1 MKNKSFTYLFLGT
14 VTLAGLTACA
24 NSNNANKDDKSGEDS
39 YKITTVR
46 WSDWGEDYHK
56 GFLTDSAKEAGIDVK
71 WDTLVAADWADKKSV
86 LVASGDLPDAFLG
99 SNAFTDSEIAQNQS
113 LFIPLEDLIKEN
125 MPNLTKAMEKEPKI
139 KAMITSPDGHIYS
152 LPKKLPMR
160 PMVANQLFINKKW
173 LDNLGLKVPETY
185 DDLVKVLQ
193 EFKDKDANGNG
204 DVSDE
209 IPFGAGNF
217 DPTFSYI
224 LPFNNRLGADNTYEM
239 SVKDGKPVY
248 LRTEE
253 SYKQGIAAMHESYK
267 KGLIDPEIFT
277 EDTSMS
283 VAKRMDKG
291 VSRVGVSSG
300 WTADATFGLH
310 SSEYIALPALKGMDG
325 KQYVFS
331 DPDHYN
337 YGRNEILITNKS
349 KNPAKLLKWLDKLYT
364 DEASIQNFYGSFG
377 IATEKNGDKFK
388 VLPPKDGKSAD
399 EWAWIHSLRDFGP
412 KYVSDDI
419 NSRVEIDQTQGDG
432 LKLKMD
438 QDLKQFALP
447 AYPNVIYS
455 QEELNKLSSIYVSIE
470 SYVKQQASKWVV
482 EGGIEKEWDSYKETL
497 KNMGLDEFMKIQQEA
512 YNRYQKEVKE

>member
-1 MKNKSFTYLFLGT
+1 MKINKMKYLFLAAA
-14 VTLAGLTACA
+14 TLTGLAACS
-24 NSNNANKDDKSGEDS
+24 NSTTKSSDEKSDQTNF
-39 YKITTVR
+39 KITTVR

-56 GFLTDSAKEAGIDVK
+56 GFIDDSAKEAGIEIN
-71 WDTLVAADWADKKSV
+71 WDTLVAADWTDKKSV
-86 LVASGDLPDAFLG
+86 LIASGDLPDAFLG
-99 SNAFTDSEIAQNQS
+99 SNAFNDAEIAQNQS

-125 MPNLTKAMEKEPKI
+125 MPNLTKALEQEPKL

-160 PMVANQLFINKKW
+160 PTVGNQLFINKKW
-173 LDNLGLKVPETY
+173 LDNLGLKVPQTY
-185 DDLVKVLQ
+185 DELVKVLQ

-204 DVSDE
+204 DPTDE
-209 IPFGAGNF
+209 IPFGSGNF

-253 SYKQGIAAMHESYK
+253 SYKQGIAAMHDAYK
-267 KGLIDPEIFT
+267 KGLIDPELYT
-277 EDTSMS
+277 EDSSMS
-283 VAKRMDKG
+283 AAKRMDKS
-291 VSRVGVSSG
+291 VARVGVSSG

-310 SSEYIALPALKGMDG
+310 ASEYVPLPALKGPDG
-325 KQYVFS
+325 KGYVAS

-337 YGRNEILITNKS
+337 YGRNELLITTKA
-349 KNPAKLLKWLDKLYT
+349 KNPAKLLQWFDKFYT
-364 DEASIQNFYGSFG
+364 DDASIQNFYGSFG
-377 IATEKNGDKFK
+377 IATEKDGDKYK

-399 EWAWIHSLRDFGP
+399 EYAWIHSLRDFGP

-419 NSRVEIDQTQGDG
+419 NSHVDIDQTQGDG

-438 QDLKQFALP
+438 QELKQYALP
-447 AYPNVIYS
+447 AYPNVVYS
-455 QEELNKLSSIYVSIE
+455 QEELSKLASIYVSID

-482 EGGIEKEWDSYKETL
+482 DGGIEEEWDSYLANL
-497 KNMGLDEFMKIQQEA
+497 KNMGLDEFIKIQQDA
-512 YNRYQKEVKE
+512 YDRYQKEVK